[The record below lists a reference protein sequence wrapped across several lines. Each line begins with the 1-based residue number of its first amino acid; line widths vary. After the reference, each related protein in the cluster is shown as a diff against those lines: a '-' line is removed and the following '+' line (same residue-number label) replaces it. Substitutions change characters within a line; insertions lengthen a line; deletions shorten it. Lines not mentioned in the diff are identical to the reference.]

1 MKDERDCPLAPRYS
15 LSMPRLL
22 IQLLAALAWLTVGT
36 QFYLSVSGAIA
47 DGNGALHGVIN
58 YFGYFTLIT
67 NILCAGIL
75 AAHGWGGARQGA
87 LGANGDRNGGRVGNF
102 LRRPGVA
109 TTAATAII
117 IVGVVYHLIL
127 ASQWNPQGI
136 DLVVDTLLHTILP
149 IAFVA
154 FWARSTPRGAVAFA
168 HIPAW
173 IGYPA
178 GYAIYVFVRGEMVG
192 AYPYPFIDVAA
203 IGYGAALRNAAGIAV
218 VFVALAAILVGLNR
232 LIGPRTAASPDSPDS
247 LTKPVPPEN

>member
-1 MKDERDCPLAPRYS
+1 
-15 LSMPRLL
+15 MPRLL
-22 IQLLAALAWLTVGT
+22 AVLAWLTVTT

-47 DGNGALHGVIN
+47 DGSGAFRGVVD

-75 AAHGWGGARQGA
+75 AAHGWGGSSRLSA
-87 LGANGDRNGGRVGNF
+87 F

-136 DLVVDTLLHTILP
+136 DLVVDTMLHTVLP
-149 IAFVA
+149 IAFVG
-154 FWARSTPRGAVAFA
+154 FWALRTPRGSVAFA

-178 GYAIYVFVRGEMVG
+178 GYAVYVFIRGELVG
-192 AYPYPFIDVAA
+192 AYPYPFIDVAS

-218 VFVALAAILVGLNR
+218 VFVALAAILVGVNR
-232 LIGPRTAASPDSPDS
+232 VMGPAASPNQ
-247 LTKPVPPEN
+247 TVPPEN

>member
-1 MKDERDCPLAPRYS
+1 
-15 LSMPRLL
+15 MPRLL
-22 IQLLAALAWLTVGT
+22 AVLAWLTVSV
-36 QFYLSVSGAIA
+36 QFYLSVNGAIEDGSGA
-47 DGNGALHGVIN
+47 LRGVVN

-67 NILCAGIL
+67 NILCAAIL
-75 AAHGWGGARQGA
+75 AAHGWGGSSR
-87 LGANGDRNGGRVGNF
+87 LSSF

-127 ASQWNPQGI
+127 ASQWDPQGI
-136 DLVVDTLLHTILP
+136 DLVVDTMLHTVLP
-149 IAFVA
+149 IAFVG
-154 FWARSTPRGAVAFA
+154 FWIRSIPRGAVAFG

-178 GYAIYVFVRGEMVG
+178 GYAVYVFIRGELVG

-218 VFVALAAILVGLNR
+218 VFVALAAILVGVNR
-232 LIGPRTAASPDSPDS
+232 LMGPVASPNP
-247 LTKPVPPEN
+247 TVPPEN

>member
-1 MKDERDCPLAPRYS
+1 
-15 LSMPRLL
+15 MPRLL
-22 IQLLAALAWLTVGT
+22 AVLAWLTVST
-36 QFYLSVSGAIA
+36 QFYLSVSGAVA
-47 DGNGALHGVIN
+47 DGSGALQGVVN

-67 NILCAGIL
+67 NILCAAIL
-75 AAHGWGGARQGA
+75 TAHGWGGADGSA
-87 LGANGDRNGGRVGNF
+87 ADKGLGAF

-127 ASQWNPQGI
+127 ASQWDPQGI
-136 DLVVDTLLHTILP
+136 DLVVDTMLHTVLP
-149 IAFVA
+149 IAFVG
-154 FWARSTPRGAVAFA
+154 FWVRSTPRGAVAFS

-178 GYAIYVFVRGEMVG
+178 GYAIYVFIRGELVG

-218 VFVALAAILVGLNR
+218 VFVALAAMLVGVNR
-232 LIGPRTAASPDSPDS
+232 LVGPVAAPNP
-247 LTKPVPPEN
+247 TVPPEN

>member
-1 MKDERDCPLAPRYS
+1 
-15 LSMPRLL
+15 MPK
-22 IQLLAALAWLTVGT
+22 LLAVLAWLTVSV
-36 QFYLSVSGAIA
+36 QFYLSVSGAIE
-47 DGNGALHGVIN
+47 DGSGAFRGVVN

-67 NILCAGIL
+67 NILCAAIL
-75 AAHGWGGARQGA
+75 AAHGWGSASRSSGRGLGA
-87 LGANGDRNGGRVGNF
+87 L

-136 DLVVDTLLHTILP
+136 DLVVDTMLHTVLP
-149 IAFVA
+149 IAFVG
-154 FWARSTPRGAVAFA
+154 FWVRSTPRGAVAFS

-178 GYAIYVFVRGEMVG
+178 GYAIYVFIRGELVG

-218 VFVALAAILVGLNR
+218 VFVALASILVGVNR
-232 LIGPRTAASPDSPDS
+232 LIGPVASPNQ
-247 LTKPVPPEN
+247 TVPPEN